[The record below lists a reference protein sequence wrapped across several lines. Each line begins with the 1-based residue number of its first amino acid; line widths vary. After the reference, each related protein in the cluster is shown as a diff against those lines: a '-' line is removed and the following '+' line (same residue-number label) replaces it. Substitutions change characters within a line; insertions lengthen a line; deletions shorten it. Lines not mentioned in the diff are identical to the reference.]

1 MSKDLPAVPTH
12 VGLIL
17 DGNRRWAKAQGLAG
31 VEGHRK
37 GYEILK
43 DIGQHLF
50 NQGVSYVSAYIF
62 STENW
67 KRTKEEV
74 DYLMDL
80 VLWVAREELAELN
93 ERNIRI
99 RFLGI
104 KDGIRDDIVKALTD
118 AEERTA
124 KNDGGTMGLCFNY
137 GGQAEIVAAV
147 RAALENGIKPADLN
161 EKTIAAHLWAPDM
174 PDIDLVIRT
183 AGEQRL
189 SNFMLW
195 RVAYAELYF
204 TDTYW
209 PDMTNADIDQALEW
223 YAARER
229 RFGGNAKP

>member
-1 MSKDLPAVPTH
+1 MSKDASAVPTH

-17 DGNRRWAKAQGLAG
+17 DGNRRWAKEQGLPG

-43 DIGQHLF
+43 DIAQHLF
-50 NQGVSYVSAYIF
+50 DQGVRYVSAYIF

-80 VLWVAREELAELN
+80 VLWVATEELAELDK
-93 ERNIRI
+93 RNIRV
-99 RFLGI
+99 RFLGR
-104 KDGIRDDIVKALTD
+104 KEGIREDIVKAIVD
-118 AEERTA
+118 AEKRTA

-137 GGQAEIVAAV
+137 GGRAEIVAAAQ
-147 RAALENGIKPADLN
+147 AALKKGLKPADLN
-161 EKTIAAHLWAPDM
+161 ETAITQHLWAADM
-174 PDIDLVIRT
+174 PDIDLIVRT

-195 RVAYAELYF
+195 RAAYAELYF
-204 TDTYW
+204 IDTYW
-209 PDMTNADIDQALEW
+209 PALSAADIDQALEW
-223 YAARER
+223 YAGRER
-229 RFGGNAKP
+229 RFGGNPKP